1 MTGGPMRRRREFI
14 TLLGSAAAAWPVAAG
29 AQQPPA
35 RIVGYLDLGAP
46 ETNVHLTA
54 AFRRGLAE
62 GGYIEGRN
70 ITIEFRFAN
79 NDVNRLAELAA
90 DLVRRRVAVIAI
102 PASTTAALVAK
113 ATTPTIPIVFG
124 GGSDPV
130 RAGLV
135 ASLNRP
141 GGNVTGFSN
150 MGVELTAKQIG
161 LLNVLLPQ
169 AKRFAVL
176 RNPATI
182 RDSVND
188 PIADIPRTAST
199 SGAQFELFDA
209 DNRAD
214 IDLAFAAIARS
225 RADALLVITSPLFTS
240 RRVQI
245 ATLAVRHLLPTL
257 FTFRESVEAGGLMSY
272 GASITDQVRQIGVY
286 TARVLKGEKPSDL
299 PVQRPTKF
307 EFVINL
313 QTAKTLGIELPPTLL
328 AIADEVIE

>member
-1 MTGGPMRRRREFI
+1 MSAQLIRRRDVVG
-14 TLLGSAAAAWPVAAG
+14 LVGGAAVWPMTAT
-29 AQQPPA
+29 AQQAAVP
-35 RIVGYLDLGAP
+35 IVGYLDLGAP
-46 ETNVHLTA
+46 EADAHLTA

-79 NDVNRLAELAA
+79 NDVTRLAEFAA

-102 PASTTAALVAK
+102 PASTTAALATK
-113 ATTPTIPIVFG
+113 AATTTIPIVFG

-130 RAGLV
+130 RSGLV

-141 GGNVTGFSN
+141 GGNVTGFSF
-150 MGVELTAKQIG
+150 MALELTAKQIG
-161 LLNVLLPQ
+161 LLSVLLPQ

-176 RNPATI
+176 RNPPTQ
-182 RDSVND
+182 RDSTD
-188 PIADIPRTAST
+188 PIADISRAAST
-199 SGAQFELFDA
+199 GGAQIEVFDA
-209 DNRAD
+209 ENRAD

-225 RADALLVITSPLFTS
+225 RADALLVIASRLFTS

-245 ATLAVRHLLPTL
+245 ATWGVRHLLPTL
-257 FTFRESVEAGGLMSY
+257 CAYRESVVAGSLMSY
-272 GASITDQVRQIGVY
+272 GPSITDQVRQVGVY

-307 EFVINL
+307 ELVINL
-313 QTAKTLGIELPPTLL
+313 QTAKILGIDIPATLL
-328 AIADEVIE
+328 AIADEVID